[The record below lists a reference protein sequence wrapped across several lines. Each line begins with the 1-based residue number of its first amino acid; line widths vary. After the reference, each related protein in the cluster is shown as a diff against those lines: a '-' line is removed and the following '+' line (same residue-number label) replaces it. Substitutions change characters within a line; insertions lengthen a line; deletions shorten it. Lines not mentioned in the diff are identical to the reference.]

1 MVRKS
6 LYIAIPYIIG
16 FLTAYFLH
24 DSNYIYI
31 SVLVSLVIFGVLIFI
46 IKLGLKPSI
55 LCETSFLVGLI
66 VFSNYMITHVDSLN
80 IYEDTVVDF
89 TGNIIEVTEYTD
101 MSSYVLDGNINQH
114 RVKLSLYTNTLD
126 CSYGDSITL
135 TGTVNKITGNYL
147 FDSEQYYNSKGIY
160 LEVSEFSTLDITHNS
175 NMILN
180 LVRNLQ
186 DYRNT
191 IIDIFKLNMSK
202 KSSSLLTAIL
212 FGDKSDL
219 SKDDKNSLIRSG
231 LGSLIAVSGFH
242 LAVLTSV
249 LNLLLRILDKH
260 DISPPRIVK
269 FLIYESFMIMFITV
283 VDFPISAVR
292 TFIMLSISNIA
303 MLIFRK
309 LDTLTTLTTTSV
321 IMISIEPY
329 LIGNVSFLLSV
340 MGVFGIGVL
349 SPYIT
354 KDLNIP
360 KFIKGIL
367 SIVITTMCTLVISSI
382 FFDEVS
388 ILAPISNIVCVPL
401 CEISLICGFL
411 IFILG
416 GKITFLTK
424 IILFIADISCRGMV
438 YICGIFSKISW
449 GNVPTGYSILIYILI
464 ICAIMCILS
473 YGIFKDV
480 KRLII
485 IMLESI
491 LIFIIS
497 LSVVKCVEDNT
508 LKISIMGNSKY
519 QVMIIS
525 YHNDVNIID
534 FSKNYNTSTYVQKY
548 LKQYGNNKI
557 SSITFFKK
565 AYQSM
570 VMYDIQLKDYSVN
583 TINVPMGT
591 NIRTDCTILGTSP
604 IQQNL
609 TDSKLVYYYGDF
621 IITVY
626 DNKSFEI
633 SSNGMVDYFS
643 SQSINTTLEYYN
655 NGQFTIKE
663 LKQ

>member
-6 LYIAIPYIIG
+6 LYISIPYIIG
-16 FLTAYFLH
+16 FLTSYFLY

-31 SVLVSLVIFGVLIFI
+31 SVLVSLVVLGILIFI

-66 VFSNYMITHVDSLN
+66 VFSNYILTNVDYLN
-80 IYEDTVVDF
+80 NYENTTLDF
-89 TGNIIEVTEYTD
+89 TGTITEITEYTD
-101 MSSYVLDGNINQH
+101 MSSYVLDGNINNH
-114 RVKLSLYTNTLD
+114 RVKLSLYTNTLN
-126 CSYGDSITL
+126 CSYGDNITL

-147 FDSEQYYNSKGIY
+147 FNSEQYYSSKGIY
-160 LEVSEFSTLDITHNS
+160 LEINEFSNLHITYNS
-175 NMILN
+175 NIIIN
-180 LVRNLQ
+180 TVRSLQ
-186 DYRNT
+186 QYRNT
-191 IIDIFKLNMSK
+191 VIDTFKFNMSK
-202 KSSSLLTAIL
+202 TGASLLTAIL

-219 SKDDKNSLIRSG
+219 SKDDKNSLICSG

-242 LAVLTSV
+242 LAVLTSL
-249 LNLLLRILDKH
+249 LNLLFKLLDKN
-260 DISPPRIVK
+260 DIPPPKIVK

-292 TFIMLSISNIA
+292 TFIMLSISNMA
-303 MLIFRK
+303 GLLLRK
-309 LDTLTTLTTTSV
+309 ADTLTTLTTTSV
-321 IMISIEPY
+321 IMVSIEPY

-354 KDLNIP
+354 KDLKTP

-367 SIVITTMCTLVISSI
+367 SIVITTMCTLLISSI

-388 ILAPISNIVCVPL
+388 ILSPITNIVCIPL

-411 IFILG
+411 VFILG
-416 GKITFLTK
+416 GKTTFLTK
-424 IILFIADISCRGMV
+424 IILFIADISCRGIV
-438 YICGIFSKISW
+438 YICEIFSKLSW

-480 KRLII
+480 KHLII
-485 IMLESI
+485 IMIESV
-491 LIFIIS
+491 LIFILS
-497 LSVVKCVEDNT
+497 LNVIKYVENNT
-508 LKISIMGNSKY
+508 LKITIMGNSQY
-519 QVMIIS
+519 QVMVIS

-548 LKQYGNNKI
+548 LKRYGNNKI

-570 VMYDIQLKDYSVN
+570 LMYDVQLKDYSVG
-583 TINVPMGT
+583 TINVPIGT
-591 NIRTDCTILGTSP
+591 NIRNDYTILEVSP

-609 TDSKLVYYYGDF
+609 KDGKLVYYYDDF

-626 DNKSFEI
+626 SNKSFEI
-633 SSNGMVDYFS
+633 SSNAMVDYFNP
-643 SQSINTTLEYYN
+643 QNINTTLEYYN
-655 NGQFTIKE
+655 KSKFTVKE
-663 LKQ
+663 LK